1 LLDEHPEPTDSRVK
15 HYLSGNLCR
24 YAPYPE
30 IIDETCRTETQSPRS
45 ALMRHLGRRFTQS
58 VFAGVLASLLALAP
72 SPSQAQAWPARQSI
86 RVIVPLT
93 AGSAIDIVAR
103 LVFEQVS
110 KQIGQTVII
119 ENRSGASQTLGAGAV
134 AKADPDGYTI
144 LVAGSA
150 LAVVP
155 STIANLSFNV
165 QSDLTPV
172 ASLSNVPLVMVV
184 QPDKGYKTIHDFVAA
199 AKAKPGTFT
208 YGSGGRGDS
217 THLAAERFRLAAG
230 FQGLYVP
237 FRGAPEVLTE
247 VMAGRLDFYMSPAA
261 PAMPLITGGK
271 LQALAVASAKRGAA
285 LPDIPTTTELG
296 FANSDYEFWVGA
308 FAPAATPRALVDRL
322 NQEVLQALATPSVLD
337 RLKSIG
343 GSPTPMTAEAF
354 GEQFKREIGVN
365 AGLVKAVGLQ
375 TN

>member
-1 LLDEHPEPTDSRVK
+1 MNTRRLLVLP
-15 HYLSGNLCR
+15 
-24 YAPYPE
+24 A
-30 IIDETCRTETQSPRS
+30 I
-45 ALMRHLGRRFTQS
+45 AS
-58 VFAGVLASLLALAP
+58 VLISFIVAAS
-72 SPSQAQAWPARQSI
+72 SPSHAQEWPTRQAI

-110 KQIGQTVII
+110 KQIGQTVVI

-144 LVAGSA
+144 LIAGSA

-155 STIANLSFNV
+155 STMASLSFNV
-165 QSDLTPV
+165 QSDLTAV
-172 ASLSNVPLVMVV
+172 GSLANVPLVMVV
-184 QPDKGYKTIHDFVAA
+184 QPAKGYRTVHDFVAA
-199 AKAKPGTFT
+199 AKARPGTFT

-247 VMAGRLDFYMSPAA
+247 VMAGRLDFYMSPVA
-261 PAMPLITGGK
+261 PAMSLIAGGK
-271 LQALAVASAKRGAA
+271 LQALAVTSSKRGIT
-285 LPDIPTTTELG
+285 LPDVPTTTEAG

-308 FAPAATPRALVDRL
+308 FAPSATPRPIVDRL
-322 NQEVLQALATPSVLD
+322 NRELVKALETPGVRD
-337 RLKSIG
+337 RLRTMG
-343 GSPTPMTAEAF
+343 GSPTPMTAQAF
-354 GEQFKREIGVN
+354 ADQFTREIGVN
-365 AGLVKAVGLQ
+365 ASLVKAAGLQ
-375 TN
+375 PN

>member
-1 LLDEHPEPTDSRVK
+1 MST
-15 HYLSGNLCR
+15 
-24 YAPYPE
+24 
-30 IIDETCRTETQSPRS
+30 
-45 ALMRHLGRRFTQS
+45 RRLFTQTI
-58 VFAGVLASLLALAP
+58 FASILAGMLVAMPAASH
-72 SPSQAQAWPARQSI
+72 AQAWPAKQPI

-110 KQIGQTVII
+110 KQIGQTIVI
-119 ENRSGASQTLGAGAV
+119 ENRSGASQTIGAGAV
-134 AKADPDGYTI
+134 AKSDSDGYTI

-155 STIANLSFNV
+155 STMANLSFSV
-165 QSDLTPV
+165 QNDLTSV
-172 ASLSNVPLVMVV
+172 GSLANVPLVIVV
-184 QPDKGYKTIHDFVAA
+184 SPAKGYKTIQDFVAA
-199 AKAKPGTFT
+199 AKAKPGSIT

-230 FQGLYVP
+230 FEGLYVP
-237 FRGAPEVLTE
+237 FKGAPEVLTE

-261 PAMPLITGGK
+261 PAMSLIADGK
-271 LQALAVASAKRGAA
+271 LQALAVASAKRGIA
-285 LPDIPTTTELG
+285 LPNVPTTIEAG

-308 FAPAATPRALVDRL
+308 FAPFATPRAIVDRL
-322 NQEVLQALATPSVLD
+322 NEEIIKALETPIVRD
-337 RLKSIG
+337 RLKNLG
-343 GSPTPMTAEAF
+343 GAPTPISARAF
-354 GEQFKREIGVN
+354 EEQFKREIGVN